1 MSLCRS
7 LLYTFLCT
15 LRLRSQFAVRPF
27 IRSFV
32 RLFVRPFTVH
42 CSLFT
47 VHYSYFVRSFGC
59 SFVRSFVRAFVRS
72 FVQSVVRTYVGRR
85 VKQKLLLCGPRLQLR
100 CKSAARFCASAV
112 RCSALSSTSSSSSL
126 SLLLLFLP
134 PPPPPSSLLLLVRD
148 VAALRRFCA
157 CNVVARG
164 PTNRSQSTAAR
175 NRLRPHA
182 SNCFELLRIVAADE
196 RLTSPARACVT
207 SLTFRP
213 PP

>member
-1 MSLCRS
+1 MRHTLAFC
-7 LLYTFLCT
+7 FLRT
-15 LRLRSQFAVRPF
+15 DGGGEQLFRVVVSFVVVHFFVYAATAFAVRRSSVHSF
-27 IRSFV
+27 VRSFVCSSVHCSLFTVHCSLFVLRSFV
-32 RLFVRPFTVH
+32 RLFVR
-42 CSLFT
+42 
-47 VHYSYFVRSFGC
+47 
-59 SFVRSFVRAFVRS
+59 SFVRSCVRAFVRS
-72 FVQSVVRTYVGRR
+72 VGRTYVGRR

-134 PPPPPSSLLLLVRD
+134 PPHPPPSSLLLLLRD

-182 SNCFELLRIVAADE
+182 SNCFELWLRTNA
-196 RLTSPARACVT
+196 
-207 SLTFRP
+207 
-213 PP
+213 